1 MKRNRIL
8 AGLAVL
14 LLPLTAGAFML
25 QARGTPEGARLF
37 GQVFQRVQEAA
48 VDSVSA
54 ATLYEKAAR
63 GLVKNLDD
71 PYAELYSPEELGRF
85 QRNNLGNNYGGVGMS
100 IENQD
105 GLITVGNIFPNTPG
119 EAGGVMVGDRIIRVD
134 TIPVTGRPLDFVSS
148 QLTGVPGTQVHVT
161 FQRAGVS
168 VPIEVTF
175 TRAVIKVPAVPFTQ
189 LLDGNIGY
197 IPIQRFNEV
206 AAQHVE
212 EAIRELRAQGAQAFI
227 LDLRGNPGGSLEESL
242 KISNLF
248 LQPGQEL
255 ARVQHRGR
263 TAEVYHA
270 NQRSIIGTE
279 RLVVMV
285 NGGSASASEII
296 AGSLQDHDRG
306 LVIGTTTFGKGLVQ
320 TLFPLDGGW
329 ALKLTT
335 GKWYTP
341 SGRSIQR
348 EHLGMNDGRFVE
360 RVGDPDYNDSQP
372 PDTSRAGR
380 PIFRSD
386 AGRIV
391 YGGGGVTPDLMVAAD
406 TLSSVEQAFYRA
418 TVAGPKGQLE
428 YATRYQLVL
437 DLKDQVR
444 APDYQFRD
452 EWRNLYWD
460 RLQKAG
466 IEVDRET
473 FDGARDA
480 VTRLLDERLAMVAFG
495 EAARFG
501 RLLPVDNQLQVA
513 LDLIR
518 TSRSQQELFALA
530 DARSGA
536 TARAPGN

>member
-1 MKRNRIL
+1 MMRKRLL
-8 AGLAVL
+8 ASFAVL
-14 LLPLTAGAFML
+14 LLPLAAGAFLL
-25 QARGTPEGARLF
+25 QARGMPEGARLF
-37 GQVFQRVQEAA
+37 GQVFQRVQEAS
-48 VDSVSA
+48 VDSLTPA
-54 ATLYEKAAR
+54 QLYEKAAR
-63 GLVKNLDD
+63 GLVKGLDD
-71 PYAELYSPEELGRF
+71 PYAELYSPEELSRF

-134 TIPVTGRPLDFVSS
+134 TIAVTGRPLDFVSS
-148 QLTGVPGTQVHVT
+148 QLTGVPGTRVT
-161 FQRAGVS
+161 VAFQRAGV
-168 VPIEVTF
+168 PELIEVTF

-189 LLDGNIGY
+189 MLDGNIGY

-212 EAIRELRAQGAQAFI
+212 EAIRALKAEGAQAFI

-248 LQPGQEL
+248 LQPGMEL

-270 NQRSIIGTE
+270 NQRSIIGPE
-279 RLVVMV
+279 RLVVLV

-348 EHLGMNDGRFVE
+348 EHAGMNDGRFVE
-360 RVGDPDYNDSQP
+360 GAPDYDEGA
-372 PDTSRAGR
+372 PDTTRAGR
-380 PIFRSD
+380 PTFRSTG
-386 AGRIV
+386 GRTV
-391 YGGGGVTPDLMVAAD
+391 YGGGGITPDLMIAAD

-428 YATRYQLVL
+428 YATRYQLAL
-437 DLKDQVR
+437 DLKAEVQS
-444 APDYQFRD
+444 PDYAFQD
-452 EWRNLYWD
+452 AWLEMYWD
-460 RLQKAG
+460 RLRQAG
-466 IEVDRET
+466 IEVDRAT

-480 VTRLLDERLAMVAFG
+480 ARRLLDERLALVAFG
-495 EAARFG
+495 EAVRFQ

-513 LDLIR
+513 LDLVR
-518 TSRSQQELFALA
+518 TSRTQQELFAKA
-530 DARSGA
+530 DARSGL
-536 TARAPGN
+536 TVGARGN

>member
-8 AGLAVL
+8 AGLVVF
-14 LLPLTAGAFML
+14 LLPAMVGAFML
-25 QARGTPEGARLF
+25 QARGMPEGARLF

-54 ATLYEKAAR
+54 AALYEKAAR

-161 FQRAGVS
+161 FQRAGVP

-189 LLDGNIGY
+189 MLDGNIGY

-212 EAIRELRAQGAQAFI
+212 EAVRELRAQGAQAFI

-348 EHLGMNDGRFVE
+348 EHAGMNDGRFVE
-360 RVGDPDYNDSQP
+360 GAPDYEETA
-372 PDTSRAGR
+372 PDTSRANR
-380 PIFRSD
+380 PVFRSD

-428 YATRYQLVL
+428 YATRYQLAL
-437 DLKDQVR
+437 DLKDQVQG
-444 APDYQFRD
+444 PDYEFRE
-452 EWRNLYWD
+452 EWLGLYWE

-466 IEVDRET
+466 IEVDRAT
-473 FDGARDA
+473 FDGARNA
-480 VTRLLDERLAMVAFG
+480 VTRLLDERLAMVALG

-518 TSRSQQELFALA
+518 TSRTQQELFALA
-530 DARSGA
+530 DAKSGA
-536 TARAPGN
+536 TARVSGN

>member
-1 MKRNRIL
+1 MTRKRLLPI
-8 AGLAVL
+8 LAVL
-14 LLPLTAGAFML
+14 LLPVAVGAFIL
-25 QARGTPEGARLF
+25 QARGMPEGARLF

-48 VDSVSA
+48 VDSISTA
-54 ATLYEKAAR
+54 QLYEKAAR
-63 GLVKNLDD
+63 GLVKGLDD

-105 GLITVGNIFPNTPG
+105 GLITVGTIFPGTPG
-119 EAGGVMVGDRIIRVD
+119 EAGGVMVGDRIVRVD
-134 TIPVTGRPLDFVSS
+134 TIAVTGRPLDFVSS
-148 QLTGVPGTQVHVT
+148 QLTGVPGTRVTVT
-161 FQRAGVS
+161 FQRAGVAE
-168 VPIEVTF
+168 PIEVTF

-189 LLDGNIGY
+189 MLDGNIGY

-206 AAQHVE
+206 AAEHVE
-212 EAIRELRAQGAQAFI
+212 EAIRTLRAQGAQAFI

-248 LQPGQEL
+248 LQPGLEL

-270 NQRSIIGTE
+270 NQPSIIGAE

-348 EHLGMNDGRFVE
+348 EHAGMNDGRFVE
-360 RVGDPDYNDSQP
+360 GAPDYDEGA
-372 PDTSRAGR
+372 PDTTRAGR
-380 PIFRSD
+380 PTFRSTG
-386 AGRIV
+386 GRIV
-391 YGGGGVTPDLMVAAD
+391 YGGGGITPDLMIAAD
-406 TLSSVEQAFYRA
+406 TLSSAEQAFYRA
-418 TVAGPKGQLE
+418 TVAGPKGQVE
-428 YATRYQLVL
+428 YATRYQLAL
-437 DLKDQVR
+437 DLKPQV
-444 APDYQFRD
+444 ASPDYQFRD
-452 EWRNLYWD
+452 EWLEMYWE
-460 RLQKAG
+460 RLQHAG
-466 IEVDRET
+466 VEVDRAT

-480 VTRLLDERLAMVAFG
+480 ARRLVDERLALVAFG
-495 EAARFG
+495 EAARFS
-501 RLLPVDNQLQVA
+501 RLLPVDNQLQEA
-513 LDLIR
+513 LALVR
-518 TSRSQQELFALA
+518 SSRSQQELFARA
-530 DARSGA
+530 DARSGL
-536 TARAPGN
+536 TVGARGN

>member
-1 MKRNRIL
+1 MRRNRIL
-8 AGLAVL
+8 AALVLVL
-14 LLPLTAGAFML
+14 LPAAAGAFIL
-25 QARGTPEGARLF
+25 QARGMPEGARLF

-48 VDSVSA
+48 VDSLSA
-54 ATLYEKAAR
+54 AQLYEKAAR
-63 GLVKNLDD
+63 GLIKSIED

-85 QRNNLGNNYGGVGMS
+85 QRNNLGNNYGGIGLS

-105 GLITVGNIFPNTPG
+105 GLITVGNVFPNTPG
-119 EAGGVMVGDRIIRVD
+119 EMGGVLVGDRIIRVD
-134 TIPVTGRPLDFVSS
+134 TIAVTGRPLDFVSG
-148 QLTGVPGTQVHVT
+148 QLTGVPGTKVNVT
-161 FQRAGVS
+161 LQRAGVPQ
-168 VPIEVTF
+168 PIEVTF

-189 LLDGNIGY
+189 LLDGNVGY

-212 EAIRELRAQGAQAFI
+212 EAIRELRAQGAQAYI

-248 LQPGQEL
+248 LQPGLEL

-270 NQRSIIGTE
+270 NQRSIIGNE

-348 EHLGMNDGRFVE
+348 EHAGMNDGRFVE
-360 RVGDPDYNDSQP
+360 GATDFDESE
-372 PDTSRAGR
+372 PDTTRAGR
-380 PIFRSD
+380 PTFRSTG
-386 AGRIV
+386 GRTV
-391 YGGGGVTPDLMVAAD
+391 YGGGGITPDLMIASD
-406 TLSSVEQAFYRA
+406 TLSSAEQAFFRA

-428 YATRYQLVL
+428 YATRYQLAL
-437 DLKDQVR
+437 DLKEQVR
-444 APDYQFRD
+444 AADYQFRP
-452 EWRNLYWD
+452 EWLELYWE

-466 IEVDRET
+466 IEVDRAT
-473 FDGARDA
+473 FTGGAA
-480 VTRLLDERLAMVAFG
+480 AATRLLDERLAMVAFG
-495 EAARFG
+495 EAARFQ
-501 RLLPVDNQLQVA
+501 RLLPEDNQLQVA
-513 LDLIR
+513 LDLLR

-530 DARSGA
+530 DARSGVG
-536 TARAPGN
+536 ARASGN

>member
-8 AGLAVL
+8 AGLTAL
-14 LLPLTAGAFML
+14 LLPLMAGAFML
-25 QARGTPEGARLF
+25 QARGMPEGARLF

-54 ATLYEKAAR
+54 AALYEKAAR

-85 QRNNLGNNYGGVGMS
+85 QRNNLGNNYGGIGMS

-119 EAGGVMVGDRIIRVD
+119 EAGGVMVGDRILRVD

-148 QLTGVPGTQVHVT
+148 QLTGVPGTQVDVT

-189 LLDGNIGY
+189 ILDGNIGY

-212 EAIRELRAQGAQAFI
+212 EAIQALRGQGAEAFI

-279 RLVVMV
+279 RLVVLV

-348 EHLGMNDGRFVE
+348 EHAGMNDGRFVE
-360 RVGDPDYNDSQP
+360 GAPDYDETA
-372 PDTSRAGR
+372 PDTSRANR

-406 TLSSVEQAFYRA
+406 TLSSMEQEYYRA
-418 TVAGPKGQLE
+418 TLAGPKGQLE

-444 APDYQFRD
+444 SPDYQFRD
-452 EWRNLYWD
+452 EWRELYWD

-466 IEVDRET
+466 FEVDREV
-473 FDGARDA
+473 FDAARDA
-480 VTRLLDERLAMVAFG
+480 VTRLIDERLAMVAFG

-501 RLLPVDNQLQVA
+501 RLQAVDNQLQVA

-530 DARSGA
+530 
-536 TARAPGN
+536 